1 LKILTLTL
9 VVSLSIAGC
18 RSVSV
23 SNQVNRTPGNS
34 QIRPA
39 VGVIEVSAIDLFR
52 AYQSKRSDADRTYKG
67 KTLLVSGSVFS
78 VQKLEMHG
86 SNAALIHLGE
96 GKPMVT
102 CAVVNAADDMIDSLK
117 KGDHLRVRGGC
128 DGLLSVSVALHD
140 CKIE

>member
-1 LKILTLTL
+1 MKKLALTLILT
-9 VVSLSIAGC
+9 LSIAGC
-18 RSVSV
+18 RSVSRA
-23 SNQVNRTPGNS
+23 NLGNRKPNNS
-34 QIRPA
+34 QIRSA
-39 VGVIEVSAIDLFR
+39 AEVIEVSAVDLFR
-52 AYQSKRSDADRTYKG
+52 AYQNNRVDADRAYKG
-67 KTLLVSGSVFS
+67 KTLIVTGSVFG

-86 SNAALIHLGE
+86 SDAVLIHLGE

-102 CAVVNAADDMIDSLK
+102 CAIVNAADDMIDNLK